1 LHNWFS
7 SQNSAQAPG
16 QLERLWTVFTV
27 VVVMGWVFPLE
38 ANNPSGSAGAKIAY
52 GGVFLVIGLL
62 LLYRRRRALAMAVR
76 SPLIWFVV
84 FLACISILWSTAPW
98 VTFVRS
104 LALVGTTLTGLY
116 LVATYPPREW
126 LVLVALAF
134 AVTICAS
141 LVVAAMDP
149 TQGLLSG
156 GAGQIRGVFSHKNV
170 LGRVIALSVPIWLV
184 LLPIVRSGQRW
195 LPWVF
200 VLTGSVVLALSNCK
214 TALIA
219 AAGVTL
225 VWLVYA
231 LFRAHTYRFVA
242 VVSGLLVLVVIAFG
256 LFDLMPT
263 VTTPTPQDSSEEGP
277 MQAVFE
283 AVGRDSGLTGRVFL
297 WGLLW
302 RQFERARWLGYGY
315 GGFWLGWD
323 GPASEVWAVYPTWR
337 PVHAHNGY
345 LDVAL
350 ELGVVGLVLVGFL
363 LLHCLYST
371 VRFALLGPFPEGWLP
386 LAVLVMLLII
396 NIADTSLL
404 QRGYISWLTL
414 SATVFWVNHGGA
426 RSTRRRE
433 GLAGD
438 LQVWPD
444 ALPRDSDRDR
454 LGYD

>member
-1 LHNWFS
+1 
-7 SQNSAQAPG
+7 
-16 QLERLWTVFTV
+16 

-38 ANNPSGSAGAKIAY
+38 AQNPSGSVGAKIAY
-52 GGVFLVIGLL
+52 GGVFLMIGLL
-62 LLYRRRRALAMAVR
+62 LLYRQRRALAIAVR

-126 LVLVALAF
+126 LALVALAF
-134 AVTICAS
+134 AVTMCAS
-141 LVVAAMDP
+141 LVVAGMDP

-156 GAGQIRGVFSHKNV
+156 GTGPIRGVFPHKNL
-170 LGRVIALSVPIWLV
+170 LGRVIALSLPIWLV
-184 LLPIVRSGQRW
+184 WLPIARPGQRW

-200 VLTGSVVLALSNCK
+200 LLTGSVVLALSNCK

-225 VWLVYA
+225 VWLAYA
-231 LFRAHTYRFVA
+231 LFQGRTYRSVA
-242 VVSGLLVLVVIAFG
+242 VVSGLLVVVVVAFG

-263 VTTPTPQDSSEEGP
+263 VATPAPQRIESSEEGL

-283 AVGRDSGLTGRVFL
+283 AVGRDSGLSGRVFL

-302 RQFERARWLGYGY
+302 RQFERAPWLGYGY

-323 GPASEVWAVYPTWR
+323 GPAGEVWAVYPTWR

-350 ELGVVGLVLVGFL
+350 ELGVVGLVLVGLL

-371 VRFALLGPFPEGWLP
+371 IRFALT
-386 LAVLVMLLII
+386 I

-414 SATVFWVNHGGA
+414 SATVFWVNHGE
-426 RSTRRRE
+426 STLNTKGR
-433 GLAGD
+433 GLVG
-438 LQVWPD
+438 
-444 ALPRDSDRDR
+444 
-454 LGYD
+454 